1 MVLTEK
7 RGHKKHA
14 PVFQQHMLVLAQ
26 FKRKEFVQKIN
37 CREVPKDNA
46 AR

>member
-1 MVLTEK
+1 V
-7 RGHKKHA
+7 
-14 PVFQQHMLVLAQ
+14 VFHGFSFEQTWFSVFLPLMLVLAA

-37 CREVPKDNA
+37 DREVPKDNA